1 MTTSCDKSLSILVL
15 AAAGIQRDALV
26 SLLRAQPNFHVI
38 AVTGDLAAALHGAQ
52 HQQANIIVL
61 DGGLQTDAA
70 LNMVAA
76 LRQMRPA
83 VRCVVLADSTAQCR
97 AFLQAGA
104 HDALL
109 KGCLDAHLL
118 AVLSTQERRS
128 GENPT
133 SPANER

>member
-1 MTTSCDKSLSILVL
+1 MSTSRSAPLSILVA

-26 SLLRAQPNFHVI
+26 SLLRAQPYFHVA
-38 AVTGDLAAALHGAQ
+38 AVTGDLAAVRSAAQ
-52 HQQANIIVL
+52 SQQADIIVL

-70 LNMVAA
+70 LGLVAA
-76 LRQMRPA
+76 LRHMQPA
-83 VRCVVLADSTAQCR
+83 VRCVVLADSAAQCR

-118 AVLSTQERRS
+118 AVLSTQPHRS
-128 GENPT
+128 GENPH
-133 SPANER
+133 NR